1 MRIVFAG
8 TPEFARTAL
17 LALHQA
23 GHEMVAVLTQ
33 PDRPSG
39 RGMKR
44 VPSAVKQAAL
54 TLNLPVW
61 QPATLRDAAVQ
72 GELQALSPD
81 VMVVAAYGQILPLA
95 VLEIPRLGCL
105 NIHASLLPRWRGA
118 APIHRAIAAG
128 DTQTGIAIMQ
138 MDAGLDTGA
147 ICLQQAIPI
156 SASDTLGSLHDKLAV
171 LGGELIVEALQRA
184 ASGTLTAHAQPVE
197 GVTYASKISRGEAQI
212 DFHETAGQIER
223 KVRAFNPAPGAWMLW
238 QDKPVKVWHANILV
252 DSGAPGK
259 VLRAD
264 EQGIVIACG
273 QGALC
278 ITELQM
284 AGGKKQTTA
293 QWLAG
298 HTVPDGLSL

>member
-23 GHEMVAVLTQ
+23 GHEIVAVLTQ

-39 RGMKR
+39 RGMKL

-72 GELQALSPD
+72 SELRALSPD

-147 ICLQQAIPI
+147 ICLQQAINI
-156 SASDTLGSLHDKLAV
+156 SACDTLGSLHDKLAV
-171 LGGELIVEALQRA
+171 LGGKLIVEALQRA
-184 ASGTLTAHAQPVE
+184 ASGTLTVHAQPVA

-212 DFHETAGQIER
+212 DFHETADQIER
-223 KVRAFNPAPGAWMLW
+223 KVRAFNPAPGAWLLW
-238 QDKPVKVWHANILV
+238 QDKPVKVWQAKILV
-252 DSGAPGK
+252 DSGVPGK

-284 AGGKKQTTA
+284 PGGKKQTVA

-298 HTVPDGLSL
+298 HTVPDGLNL

>member
-17 LALHQA
+17 LALYQA
-23 GHEMVAVLTQ
+23 GHEIIAVLTQ

-39 RGMKR
+39 RGMKL

-54 TLNLPVW
+54 ALNLPVW
-61 QPATLRDAAVQ
+61 QPTTLRDAMLQ
-72 GELQALSPD
+72 SELQALSPD

-147 ICLQQAIPI
+147 ICLQQAMDI
-156 SASDTLGSLHDKLAV
+156 SPSDTLGSLHDKLAV

-184 ASGTLTAHAQPVE
+184 ASGTLTAHMQPLE
-197 GVTYASKISRGEAQI
+197 GVTYASKISRSEAQI
-212 DFHETAGQIER
+212 DFRETAEQIER
-223 KVRAFNPAPGAWMLW
+223 KVRAFNPAPGAWLLW
-238 QDKPVKVWHANILV
+238 QDKPVKVWQAKTLA

-284 AGGKKQTTA
+284 PGGKKQTVA

-298 HTVPDGLSL
+298 HTVPDGLTV